1 MLEQY
6 WNHVTEYLSANPSV
20 VLIVI
25 GGVWLLGLI
34 LGLTKVITVY
44 RDFNDVGLVGLTVAL
59 PVAVM
64 MSLLG
69 VGVQKFD
76 FLLTP
81 FLWFEAAMA
90 LLILVRTFVDN
101 RNPLKAILAFL
112 VKIPSASFSRSTWWI
127 TSRQTADRIVGLPA
141 SLSCYSAGSR
151 SPWSPTNADFL
162 PLTDS

>member
-1 MLEQY
+1 M
-6 WNHVTEYLSANPSV
+6 
-20 VLIVI
+20 LIVI

-81 FLWFEAAMA
+81 FRRFEAAMA

-112 VKIPSASFSRSTWWI
+112 VKIPIGVLFAVNVVDYFTANRRQDRRLAGFFILLLSGFTIALVANKRGFLASDRLLRRHGVST
-127 TSRQTADRIVGLPA
+127 R
-141 SLSCYSAGSR
+141 
-151 SPWSPTNADFL
+151 
-162 PLTDS
+162 